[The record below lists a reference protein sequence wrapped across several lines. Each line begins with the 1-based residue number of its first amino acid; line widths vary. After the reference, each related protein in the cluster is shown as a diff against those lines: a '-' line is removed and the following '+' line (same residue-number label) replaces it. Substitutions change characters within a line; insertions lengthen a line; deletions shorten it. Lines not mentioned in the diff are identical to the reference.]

1 MLLQPV
7 ILPGGPGNRLWPLS
21 REKHPKQLLA
31 FIREVTMLQAITKHV
46 SDFNPTMFASC
57 NEVMLQAQGDFF
69 ACLKKDFFCIRQI
82 QSLMPS

>member
-7 ILPGGPGNRLWPLS
+7 TLSGESDTRLWPLS

-31 FIREVTMLQAITKHV
+31 LIRKVTMFQAITKHV
-46 SDFNPTMFASC
+46 SDFNPTMFTSC
-57 NEVMLQAQGDFF
+57 KEAMLQAQGDFF
-69 ACLKKDFFCIRQI
+69 ACLKKDFFRIRQI